1 MGKYFLHSMKNK
13 ICYWS
18 IGSGDYSFMIQ
29 NLIYSKNLNK
39 VEGDFIAFSDKK
51 LKNCINQTLDP
62 EIPLSLDN
70 YMFKFAYLKKLIHF
84 DYDYFVF
91 IDADTLFVK
100 KPNICPSFFVQDA
113 PWHCFLESPINSNK
127 TKRKDWWGVPINEL
141 TKMYRQLGVISNEIR
156 NMNAGYWVCKKEFI
170 ETACNLGE
178 ECYNFFVSKNFLIT
192 EEIPMAYIGNYI
204 CGDAKFHFHEK
215 FTDYWASDW
224 TGIFKNKFPT
234 YKEWEY
240 ESYMT
245 EERIMVKPTLVHAMR
260 SKTVLINE
268 GKKHYGV

>member
-127 TKRKDWWGVPINEL
+127 TKRKDKFIIHSCLDLEYFINKANL
-141 TKMYRQLGVISNEIR
+141 YKSIS
-156 NMNAGYWVCKKEFI
+156 KEKCLSQKGFI
-170 ETACNLGE
+170 KYQEYMEN
-178 ECYNFFVSKNFLIT
+178 
-192 EEIPMAYIGNYI
+192 
-204 CGDAKFHFHEK
+204 
-215 FTDYWASDW
+215 
-224 TGIFKNKFPT
+224 NKSI
-234 YKEWEY
+234 YQ
-240 ESYMT
+240 
-245 EERIMVKPTLVHAMR
+245 TLQ
-260 SKTVLINE
+260 I
-268 GKKHYGV
+268 